1 MKAIKAWAVVVKKS
15 DTIAEWEFLC
25 TDDEIAISYLVMI
38 DTPNAKRAKEGPER
52 IQPVLIIPIKE
63 ELAGGAPAGE
73 ASADEASGGEQPAG
87 EQAAGE
93 APADG
98 ASGDEVKA
106 AEIVK
111 ASIDSF
117 LKGMRLVLGQEEDSG
132 LKPDSAVLLG
142 PTQVLVYGDRGTHER
157 AAAFLDAL
165 RDATADVLKA
175 AGREL
180 TAEQAEALKALQAA
194 TSKRWA
200 AREKLHEERVA
211 AMARAETFGALDQ
224 FGWQLL
230 AAACRGEV
238 DDEALTEIRIAWGRP
253 ELAGLVD
260 SPAACVVMRTAW
272 IIIEASR
279 AVPEDE
285 TLRALAAEAEKL
297 VALHAKTCAEALQE
311 EPTNI
316 GHYLSVLYARL
327 ALERA
332 GEFGVETADGL
343 VDRLTLLLM
352 EERKEGPL
360 VPIRQLAHMLL
371 VPRPSGLP
379 PWPSDAPTK
388 VIQEL
393 RMSSDDLV
401 VLAAMA
407 ARRIGNGAW
416 LAFRGDMREVV
427 TDNYL
432 SGYAVIVVNRLANPK
447 LPFAVNN

>member
-1 MKAIKAWAVVVKKS
+1 
-15 DTIAEWEFLC
+15 
-25 TDDEIAISYLVMI
+25 
-38 DTPNAKRAKEGPER
+38 
-52 IQPVLIIPIKE
+52 
-63 ELAGGAPAGE
+63 
-73 ASADEASGGEQPAG
+73 
-87 EQAAGE
+87 
-93 APADG
+93 
-98 ASGDEVKA
+98 
-106 AEIVK
+106 
-111 ASIDSF
+111 
-117 LKGMRLVLGQEEDSG
+117 
-132 LKPDSAVLLG
+132 
-142 PTQVLVYGDRGTHER
+142 
-157 AAAFLDAL
+157 
-165 RDATADVLKA
+165 
-175 AGREL
+175 
-180 TAEQAEALKALQAA
+180 
-194 TSKRWA
+194 
-200 AREKLHEERVA
+200 
-211 AMARAETFGALDQ
+211 MARAETFGALDQ

-343 VDRLTLLLM
+343 VDRL
-352 EERKEGPL
+352 
-360 VPIRQLAHMLL
+360 PIRQLAHMLL